1 MGKIRSPKK
10 IRVSKLN
17 IDNKIFKKTRGETDG
32 DLANR
37 ITIELKKFDF
47 YNARN
52 LIFELAS
59 NYKLPKNLRNI
70 FDQGNRYNHFRIG
83 NRVSSENY
91 IYWLL
96 GVFKA
101 NQGLLR
107 KFNSLRETLNKKI
120 LKGNSSAALSVLD
133 EIDELSKSWWA
144 DEIRLHIIKELQKG
158 ETQEQLQCLSASFS
172 DVNVSGWIF
181 DLSLISE
188 SSSIDVYINTISSR
202 FKEIRTSGLEA
213 AIADIAVN
221 SCSGLPISYDTERT
235 LSYSSIASYK
245 DESILDQYIL
255 IRAIIGE
262 IYAKEEAVQEDIF
275 DLFIDL
281 SECANDIEMLSFF
294 HSSKL
299 TDMFVEK
306 ILDDYTSGNYEKVIS
321 NIDKSI
327 DQENYNYLG
336 LVEIYARSIAYAP
349 GFPRLPSFFNN
360 LATEFSHVLQLAPKS
375 AEKIEYLKKICVK
388 FRAEL
393 WAKALIFH
401 VQKALEVVEPAHA
414 VEASRLQASG
424 LGNLGTPKARNKNY
438 KPQIKNI
445 ASTAIVSPLRMMRY
459 TAVEDISKPLD
470 RSIFVIF
477 SDYLVAK
484 SRHYLDQ
491 DDLFGA
497 IDFSIDA
504 YLDNK
509 ASIIFLPIE
518 EICILI
524 TKKRYQS
531 RHEILSCLIIL
542 DIYSREVD
550 SKNNDLKA
558 ELFEEFL
565 NQNNTHKPSSI
576 FDFDSINSHKAYFL
590 RHICIP
596 SMLDNI
602 IEFKSY
608 DEVAH
613 ERIAIIDILINSRIP
628 GHENLNREKDKV
640 LENLFAEKLRAKIE
654 SGKLFVDVQALE
666 EQRKHVYMS
675 LFEQA
680 KTLEGGVILEV
691 IEILDEQDISLKSK
705 DIFEISKDKSGMP
718 HAVASN
724 EKTDLLYKIFTT
736 AAVDFALNENYGLDK
751 YLSAEVRH
759 TVFLT
764 QLRSC
769 FEKTMLV
776 TTKKNDEY
784 QSNEYWCTQYN
795 YVNSIIVNK
804 IDELLKVFSC
814 EVDEILISINN
825 RFRVSVGYESN
836 DNVFNFKA
844 YHHRLVEISKIV
856 SNNLTFDTFFNSL
869 IKYMWSLAG
878 ESAKSAQKLVN
889 EELKNTIL
897 EKSLS
902 LEQEIQRVKGDV
914 AMVSLMQ
921 EIKKS
926 RSNFTKEIE
935 IVLNWFRFVGAD
947 DLSDLERIGVV
958 IEASVSSFES
968 IYGHKERSLE
978 FTQSQSHLQ
987 LTYRE
992 ARALF
997 ISIFTALDNAF
1008 KYSTHNCP
1016 VTLSHFSRVDHDL
1029 ILIENSV
1036 VTKFDNPQE
1045 FAASERSKWTE
1056 ENSNLNTDE
1065 GGSGLYKIH
1074 SLLTNSSAGFKF
1086 DIDTEKNNF
1095 TTIIRLQHEYFSN
1108 RR

>member
-1 MGKIRSPKK
+1 MRIFRSPKK
-10 IRVSKLN
+10 IRVNKLN
-17 IDNKIFKKTRGETDG
+17 INNKIFNKAKGETDEN
-32 DLANR
+32 LANR

-47 YNARN
+47 YDARR

-59 NYKLPKNLRNI
+59 NFKIPKNLRNI
-70 FDQGNRYNHFRIG
+70 FDQENRYKHFRIES
-83 NRVSSENY
+83 RVSSENY

-96 GVFKA
+96 GILTA

-107 KFNSLRETLNKKI
+107 EFNSLRKTLNTKI
-120 LKGNSSAALSVLD
+120 LKGDSSAALSVLD
-133 EIDELSKSWWA
+133 EIDKLSKSWWA

-158 ETQEQLQCLSASFS
+158 ETQEQLQYLSASFS
-172 DVNVSGWIF
+172 GVNVSRWIF

-188 SSSIDVYINTISSR
+188 SSSIDVYINVINSR

-221 SCSGLPISYDTERT
+221 SCSGLPISYDTERV
-235 LSYSSIASYK
+235 LSYSSISNYQ
-245 DESILDQYIL
+245 DESIIDQYIL
-255 IRAIIGE
+255 IRTIICE
-262 IYAKEEAVQEDIF
+262 IYAKEKTVQEDILN
-275 DLFIDL
+275 LFIDL
-281 SECANDIEMLSFF
+281 SECTSDIEMLSFF
-294 HSSKL
+294 QSSEL
-299 TDMFVEK
+299 TDVFVEK

-321 NIDKSI
+321 SIDESI
-327 DQENYNYLG
+327 DQENYNYVG
-336 LVEIYARSIAYAP
+336 LIEIYARSIAYTP
-349 GFPRLPSFFNN
+349 NFPRLPSFFNN
-360 LATEFSHVLQLAPKS
+360 LATEFSNVLQLAPKS
-375 AEKIEYLKKICVK
+375 SEKIEYLKKICVK

-393 WAKALIFH
+393 WAKSLIFH
-401 VQKALEVVEPAHA
+401 VQKALEVVEQAHA
-414 VEASRLQASG
+414 VEASRLQTSG
-424 LGNLGTPKARNKNY
+424 LGNLGTPKARNKDY

-445 ASTAIVSPLRMMRY
+445 ASTTIVSPVRMMRY

-470 RSIFVIF
+470 KSIFLIF

-491 DDLFGA
+491 NDLFA
-497 IDFSIDA
+497 SVNFSIDA
-504 YLDNK
+504 YLENK

-518 EICILI
+518 KLCTLI
-524 TKKRYQS
+524 AKNNSQS
-531 RHEILSCLIIL
+531 RQEIISCLIIL
-542 DIYSREVD
+542 DIYSRELD
-550 SKNNDLKA
+550 SRNNDLKA

-565 NQNNTHKPSSI
+565 SENNTHKPSLI
-576 FDFDSINSHKAYFL
+576 FDLDSINSHKAYFL

-602 IEFKSY
+602 IDFKSY
-608 DEVAH
+608 DEVIH
-613 ERIAIIDILINSRIP
+613 ERIAIIDTLINSKIP

-640 LENLFAEKLRAKIE
+640 LENLFSEKLRAKIE

-680 KTLEGGVILEV
+680 KTLEGGVVLEV
-691 IEILDEQDISLKSK
+691 LDEQDISLKSK

-718 HAVASN
+718 HAIASN
-724 EKTDLLYKIFTT
+724 EKTELLYKIFIT

-795 YVNSIIVNK
+795 YVNPMIVNK
-804 IDELLKVFSC
+804 IDELLKNFSC
-814 EVDEILISINN
+814 EVDGILTSINN

-836 DNVFNFKA
+836 DSVFDFKA

-856 SNNLTFDTFFNSL
+856 SNSPTFDTFFNSL

-889 EELKNTIL
+889 EELKNKIL
-897 EKSLS
+897 EKTLS
-902 LEQEIQRVKGDV
+902 LEQEIQRVKGNV
-914 AMVSLMQ
+914 AMVNLMQ
-921 EIKKS
+921 EIKNS

-947 DLSDLERIGVV
+947 DLNDLERIGVV

-968 IYGHKERSLE
+968 IYGHKDRYLE
-978 FTQSQSHLQ
+978 FTQSKSHLQ

-1008 KYSTHNCP
+1008 KYSTQNFP
-1016 VTLSHFSRVDHDL
+1016 VTLSHLSGVDHDV
-1029 ILIENSV
+1029 ILIKNSV
-1036 VTKFDNPQE
+1036 VTQFDNPQE

-1074 SLLTNSSAGFKF
+1074 SLLTSASAGFKF
-1086 DIDTEKNNF
+1086 DIDAKRNNF